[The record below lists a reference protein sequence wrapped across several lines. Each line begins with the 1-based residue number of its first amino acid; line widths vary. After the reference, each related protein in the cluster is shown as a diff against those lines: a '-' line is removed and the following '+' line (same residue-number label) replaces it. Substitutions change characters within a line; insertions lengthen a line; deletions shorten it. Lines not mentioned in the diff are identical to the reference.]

1 MKTKENILLNVTYT
15 TKPGKRTEFLKTLTQ
30 LGIVEQSR
38 QELGNHRYDYFYPLE
53 SEDQLLLVEIWENDE
68 ALASHGQTEHYQ
80 QLQSIK
86 SDYLINAI
94 IEKFFIHP
102 CQ

>member
-15 TKPGKRTEFLKTLTQ
+15 TKPGQRTEFLKALTQ
-30 LGIVEQSR
+30 LGIVEQSKL
-38 QELGNHRYDYFYPLE
+38 ELGNLRYDYFYPLD

-68 ALASHGQTEHYQ
+68 ALAFHAQTEHYQ

-86 SDYLINAI
+86 SDYLINAT
-94 IEKFFIHP
+94 IEKFYIHS
-102 CQ
+102 CL